1 MYVDSHTHIYL
12 KDFDEDRKGII
23 SECLNNGVNKLLLP
37 NIDKSS
43 IADVIKICEVYK
55 DICYP
60 MVGLHPC
67 YVKDSYEDDLDFL
80 KPIIRSIKPIA
91 VGEIGIDLYWD
102 KSNLEIQRKAFIAQI
117 NWAKEFKLPIVIHAR
132 DSYDEI
138 FEVLDQVNDENLN
151 GVFHCF
157 SSSLKDADRILNY
170 GGFKLGIGG
179 VVTFKNSGLD
189 KVVKNIDIKNI
200 VLETD
205 SPYLTPTPFRGTRN
219 KSSYIPIIA
228 NKLSDIYEISCEEI
242 GNITSKNA
250 KEIFNI

>member
-1 MYVDSHTHIYL
+1 MYIDTHTHIYL
-12 KDFDEDRKGII
+12 KDFDEDRKQII
-23 SECLNNGVNKLLLP
+23 KECLDSGVNKLLLP

-43 IADVIKICEVYK
+43 IADVIKTCELYK

-67 YVKDSYEDDLDFL
+67 YVKDAYKNDLNYL
-80 KPIIRSIKPIA
+80 KPIIKTIDTIA
-91 VGEIGIDLYWD
+91 IGEIGIDLYWD
-102 KSNLEIQRKAFIAQI
+102 KSNLENQRKAFMTQI

-132 DSYDEI
+132 DSYNEI
-138 FEVLDQVNDENLN
+138 FEVLDQLNDENLK
-151 GVFHCF
+151 GIFHCF
-157 SSSLKDADRILNY
+157 SSTLEDADRILNY

-189 KVVKNIDIKNI
+189 KVVKNVDIKNI

-205 SPYLTPTPFRGTRN
+205 SPYLTPNPFRGTRN

-228 NKLSDIYEISCEEI
+228 NKLSDIYEISSEEI

-250 KEIFNI
+250 KEIFNF

>member
-1 MYVDSHTHIYL
+1 MFIDTHTHIYL
-12 KDFDEDRKGII
+12 KDFNGDRKGII
-23 SECLNNGVNKLLLP
+23 RECIESGVNKLLLP

-67 YVKDSYEDDLDFL
+67 YVKDSYKDDLDFL
-80 KPIIRSIKPIA
+80 KPIIKSLKPVAI
-91 VGEIGIDLYWD
+91 GEIGIDLYWE
-102 KSNLEIQRKAFIAQI
+102 KSNLEIQRKAFITQI

-132 DSYDEI
+132 DSYNEI
-138 FEVLDQVNDENLN
+138 FEVLDQLNDENLK

-157 SSSLKDADRILNY
+157 SSSLKDATRILNY

-228 NKLSDIYEISCEEI
+228 NKLSDIYEISSEEI

>member
-1 MYVDSHTHIYL
+1 VYTDTHTHIYL
-12 KDFDEDRKGII
+12 KDFDKDRKEII
-23 SECLNNGVNKLLLP
+23 RECIDKGVNKLLLP

-43 IADVIKICEVYK
+43 IIDVIKICEVHK

-67 YVKDSYEDDLDFL
+67 YVNDSYEDDLNYL
-80 KPIIRSIKPIA
+80 KPFIKSIKPVAI
-91 VGEIGIDLYWD
+91 GEIGIDLYWE

-132 DSYDEI
+132 DSYNEI
-138 FEVLDQVNDENLN
+138 FEVLDLLNDENLK

-157 SSSLKDADRILNY
+157 SSTLEDADRIIDY

-179 VVTFKNSGLD
+179 VVTFKNCGLD
-189 KVVKNIDIKNI
+189 KVVKNVDIKNI

-228 NKLSDIYEISCEEI
+228 NKLSDIYEISSEEI

-250 KEIFNI
+250 KEIFNF

>member
-1 MYVDSHTHIYL
+1 VYIDTHTHIYL
-12 KDFDEDRKGII
+12 QDFDEDRKEII
-23 SECLNNGVNKLLLP
+23 SECINCSVDKLLLP

-43 IADVIKICEVYK
+43 IIDVIKICEVHK

-67 YVKDSYEDDLDFL
+67 YVNDSYEDDLNYL
-80 KPIIRSIKPIA
+80 KPFIKSIKPVAI
-91 VGEIGIDLYWD
+91 GEIGIDLYWE

-132 DSYDEI
+132 DSYNEI
-138 FEVLDQVNDENLN
+138 FEVLDLLNDENLK

-157 SSSLKDADRILNY
+157 SSTLEDADRIIDY

-179 VVTFKNSGLD
+179 VVTFKNCGLD
-189 KVVKNIDIKNI
+189 KVVKNVDIKNI

-228 NKLSDIYEISCEEI
+228 NKLSDIYEISSEEI

-250 KEIFNI
+250 KEIFNF

>member
-1 MYVDSHTHIYL
+1 MYIDTHTHIYL

-23 SECLNNGVNKLLLP
+23 SECINSGVKKLFLP
-37 NIDKSS
+37 NIDKNS
-43 IADVIKICEVYK
+43 IADVIKTCELYK

-67 YVKDSYEDDLDFL
+67 YIKDSYEQDLDYL
-80 KPIIRSIKPIA
+80 KPIIKSINPIA
-91 VGEIGIDLYWD
+91 IGEIGIDLYWD
-102 KSNLEIQRKAFIAQI
+102 KSNLEIQREAFVAQI

-132 DSYDEI
+132 DSYNEI
-138 FEVLDQVNDENLN
+138 FEILDRLNDESLK

-157 SSSLKDADRILNY
+157 SSSLKDANRILNY

-205 SPYLTPTPFRGTRN
+205 SPYLTPTPFRGARN

-228 NKLSDIYEISCEEI
+228 SKLSDIYKISSEEI

-250 KEIFNI
+250 KEIFSI

>member
-1 MYVDSHTHIYL
+1 MYTDTHTHIYL
-12 KDFDEDRKGII
+12 KDFDDDRKQII
-23 SECLNNGVNKLLLP
+23 KECLNSGVNKLLLP

-43 IADVIKICEVYK
+43 MADIIKMCELYK

-67 YVKDSYEDDLDFL
+67 YVKDSYENDLNYL
-80 KPIIRSIKPIA
+80 KPIIKSIDTIA
-91 VGEIGIDLYWD
+91 IGEIGIDLYWD
-102 KSNLEIQRKAFIAQI
+102 KSNLENQRKAFMTEI

-132 DSYDEI
+132 DSYNEI
-138 FEVLDQVNDENLN
+138 FEVLDQLNDENLK
-151 GVFHCF
+151 GIFHCF
-157 SSSLKDADRILNY
+157 SSTLEDADRILNY

-189 KVVKNIDIKNI
+189 KVVKNVDIKNI

-228 NKLSDIYEISCEEI
+228 NKLSDIYEISSEEI

-250 KEIFNI
+250 KEIFNF

>member
-1 MYVDSHTHIYL
+1 MYTDTHTHIYL
-12 KDFDEDRKGII
+12 KDFDKDRKEII
-23 SECLNNGVNKLLLP
+23 RECIDKGVNKLLLP

-43 IADVIKICEVYK
+43 IIDVIKICEVHK

-60 MVGLHPC
+60 MVVLHPC
-67 YVKDSYEDDLDFL
+67 YVNDSYEDDLNYL
-80 KPIIRSIKPIA
+80 KPFIKSIKPVAI
-91 VGEIGIDLYWD
+91 GEIGIDLYWE

-132 DSYDEI
+132 DSYNEI
-138 FEVLDQVNDENLN
+138 FEVLDLLNDENLK

-157 SSSLKDADRILNY
+157 SSTLEDADRIIDY

-179 VVTFKNSGLD
+179 VVTFKNCGLD
-189 KVVKNIDIKNI
+189 KVVKNVDIKNI

-228 NKLSDIYEISCEEI
+228 NIS
-242 GNITSKNA
+242 
-250 KEIFNI
+250 

>member
-1 MYVDSHTHIYL
+1 MYIDTHTHIYL
-12 KDFDEDRKGII
+12 KDFDQDRKEII
-23 SECLNNGVNKLLLP
+23 RECIDKGVNKLLLP

-43 IADVIKICEVYK
+43 IIDVIKICEVFK

-67 YVKDSYEDDLDFL
+67 YVKDSYEDDLNYL
-80 KPIIRSIKPIA
+80 KPFIKSIKPVAI
-91 VGEIGIDLYWD
+91 GEIGIDLYWE

-132 DSYDEI
+132 DSYNEI
-138 FEVLDQVNDENLN
+138 FEVLDLLNDENLK
-151 GVFHCF
+151 GIFHCF
-157 SSSLKDADRILNY
+157 SSTLEDADRILNY

-179 VVTFKNSGLD
+179 VVTFKNCGLD
-189 KVVKNIDIKNI
+189 KVVKNVDIKNI

-219 KSSYIPIIA
+219 KSSYVPIIA
-228 NKLSDIYEISCEEI
+228 NKLSDIYEISSEEI

-250 KEIFNI
+250 KEIFNF

>member
-1 MYVDSHTHIYL
+1 MFIDTHTHIYL
-12 KDFDEDRKGII
+12 QDFDEDRKGII
-23 SECLNNGVNKLLLP
+23 SECLNSGVNKLLLP
-37 NIDKSS
+37 NIDRSS

-55 DICYP
+55 NICYP

-80 KPIIRSIKPIA
+80 KPLIKSIKPIA
-91 VGEIGIDLYWD
+91 IGEIGIDLYWD
-102 KSNLEIQRKAFIAQI
+102 KSNLEIQKKAFIAQI

-132 DSYDEI
+132 DSYNEI
-138 FEVLDQVNDENLN
+138 FEVLDQVNDENLK

-179 VVTFKNSGLD
+179 VITFKNSGLD

-228 NKLSDIYEISCEEI
+228 NKLSDIYEISSEEI

>member
-1 MYVDSHTHIYL
+1 
-12 KDFDEDRKGII
+12 
-23 SECLNNGVNKLLLP
+23 
-37 NIDKSS
+37 
-43 IADVIKICEVYK
+43 
-55 DICYP
+55 

-80 KPIIRSIKPIA
+80 KPIIKSIKPKAI
-91 VGEIGIDLYWD
+91 GEIGIDLYWE
-102 KSNLEIQRKAFIAQI
+102 KSNLENQRKAFMTQI

-132 DSYDEI
+132 DSYNEI
-138 FEVLDQVNDENLN
+138 FEVLDQLNDENLK
-151 GVFHCF
+151 GIFHCF
-157 SSSLKDADRILNY
+157 SSTLEDADRILNY

-189 KVVKNIDIKNI
+189 KVVKNVDIKNI

-228 NKLSDIYEISCEEI
+228 NKLSDIYEISSEEI

-250 KEIFNI
+250 KEIFNF

>member
-1 MYVDSHTHIYL
+1 MYTDTHTHIYL
-12 KDFDEDRKGII
+12 KDFDDDRKQII
-23 SECLNNGVNKLLLP
+23 KECLNSGVNKLLLP

-43 IADVIKICEVYK
+43 IADIIKTCELYK

-67 YVKDSYEDDLDFL
+67 YVKDSYENDLNYL
-80 KPIIRSIKPIA
+80 KPIIKSIDTIA
-91 VGEIGIDLYWD
+91 IGEIGIDLYWD
-102 KSNLEIQRKAFIAQI
+102 KSNLENQREAFKTQI

-132 DSYDEI
+132 DSYNEI
-138 FEVLDQVNDENLN
+138 FEVLDQLNDKNLK
-151 GVFHCF
+151 GIFHCF
-157 SSSLKDADRILNY
+157 SSTLEDADRILNY

-228 NKLSDIYEISCEEI
+228 NKLSDIYEISSEEI

-250 KEIFNI
+250 KEIFNF

>member
-1 MYVDSHTHIYL
+1 MYIDTHTHIYL

-23 SECLNNGVNKLLLP
+23 SECLNSGINKLLLP
-37 NIDKSS
+37 NIDKNS
-43 IADVIKICEVYK
+43 ILDVLKICEVYK

-67 YVKDSYEDDLDFL
+67 YVKNSYENDLDFL
-80 KPIIRSIKPIA
+80 KPFIKSIKPIA

-102 KSNLEIQRKAFIAQI
+102 KSNLEVQRKAFIAQI
-117 NWAKEFKLPIVIHAR
+117 NWAKEFELPIVIHAR
-132 DSYDEI
+132 DSYNEI
-138 FEVLDQVNDENLN
+138 FEVLDQLNDENLK
-151 GVFHCF
+151 GIFHCF

-205 SPYLTPTPFRGTRN
+205 SPYLTPTPFRGTKN

-228 NKLSDIYEISCEEI
+228 NKLSDIYEISTEEI